1 MISLGAFGRRRW
13 CSCACRSGGSGSSA
27 CSIQTALT
35 PCNNWPEEE
44 PGGDGAVVARRKV
57 DAFLLELFKNILQKP
72 LSHPV
77 FLVSIF
83 STTVNN

>member
-1 MISLGAFGRRRW
+1 MTSLGAFCRRRR

-44 PGGDGAVVARRKV
+44 PGGDGAVVAGRKV
-57 DAFLLELFKNILQKP
+57 DTTLLK
-72 LSHPV
+72 LSKRY
-77 FLVSIF
+77 
-83 STTVNN
+83 